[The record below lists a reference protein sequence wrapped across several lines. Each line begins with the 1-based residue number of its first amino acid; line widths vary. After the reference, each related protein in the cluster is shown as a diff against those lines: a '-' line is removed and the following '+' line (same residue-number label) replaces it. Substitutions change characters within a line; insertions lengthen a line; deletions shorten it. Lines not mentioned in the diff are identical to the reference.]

1 MLRWLLPPKAPG
13 RGWWV
18 ASAIISSR
26 GGTGTTG
33 RSGCGL
39 RDITGGGTFAAAAQG
54 SVCTDCPALAVQHV
68 AEGRARVPAR
78 WHAAVGAAVLVPLG
92 GCWRLMDARHAR
104 ARRRRCGSTECPLR
118 RHASGREVI
127 AAFRLVGLDNR
138 GVAACSACDAQMAAR
153 AADDHIPEES
163 PWQPR
168 QQRGWHAGSR
178 VVGCCRWSSRS
189 ECQQAVCTTSATAA
203 CAPIL

>member
-1 MLRWLLPPKAPG
+1 MLRWLLPPKAPS
-13 RGWWV
+13 RGWRV

-39 RDITGGGTFAAAAQG
+39 RDTTGGGTFAAAAQG
-54 SVCTDCPALAVQHV
+54 SVCTALPLLSSMWRRGGLYLHDGMLLS
-68 AEGRARVPAR
+68 ELLCSCR
-78 WHAAVGAAVLVPLG
+78 WAGAG
-92 GCWRLMDARHAR
+92 GSWTPDTH
-104 ARRRRCGSTECPLR
+104 ARRRCCGSTECPLR

-163 PWQPR
+163 PWQPW
-168 QQRGWHAGSR
+168 QQRGWHAGS
-178 VVGCCRWSSRS
+178 
-189 ECQQAVCTTSATAA
+189 
-203 CAPIL
+203 